1 MLKINFIIKIFN
13 RLSKKFIL
21 IEVIKLSNKTK
32 YIITTIVWKKIL
44 KSGECKIFKGDIREE
59 MKKIHTNKTNE
70 HKNNLFDRINNFF
83 DKILYKIW

>member
-44 KSGECKIFKGDIREE
+44 KSGTCKIFKSDNKPD
-59 MKKIHTNKTNE
+59 KKI
-70 HKNNLFDRINNFF
+70 INIIIV
-83 DKILYKIW
+83 KYL